1 MSMLKDISGWR
12 VLVVDDEPDNLNLVA
27 ELLEFGGA
35 IVAKS
40 KNGQGCLDLVDVFK
54 PNLIL
59 LDLAM
64 PEMDGWEV
72 HQRLRARSEL
82 NTVPIVALTALVMPT
97 DAQRVRQQ
105 GFDAYITKPFR
116 AKFLLEELDTCVRTF
131 LTRGPNGGPQDTPE
145 VAKHD

>member
-1 MSMLKDISGWR
+1 MVMLKDITGWR

-27 ELLEFGGA
+27 ELLEFSGA

-40 KNGQGCLDLVDVFK
+40 RNGQGCLELVDEFK

-72 HQRLRARSEL
+72 HQRLRARSTL
-82 NTVPIVALTALVMPT
+82 NAVPIVALTALVMPT
-97 DAQRVRQQ
+97 DAQRVQQ
-105 GFDAYITKPFR
+105 EGFDAYITKPFR
-116 AKFLLEELDTCVRTF
+116 AKFLLEELDICVRTF
-131 LTRGPNGGPQDTPE
+131 LSRSPNGGTKDTPE
-145 VAKHD
+145 EAKHE